1 MKAFWKIKYKVN
13 KSWVNLR
20 IKTAGFFKTSM
31 QIVVYNLAPNLKL
44 SRYRN
49 EVNIKNKKN
58 RAVVVKINLI
68 NVYKINGNKIYK
80 IEI

>member
-1 MKAFWKIKYKVN
+1 
-13 KSWVNLR
+13 
-20 IKTAGFFKTSM
+20 M

>member
-1 MKAFWKIKYKVN
+1 
-13 KSWVNLR
+13 
-20 IKTAGFFKTSM
+20 M
-31 QIVVYNLAPNLKL
+31 QIVVYNLAPNSKL